1 MDPKSLGVGLIGP
14 DAWAMSRT
22 TEPAAATA
30 APPDDHDN
38 NEADDAD
45 DDDDDNDNNEADEV
59 LTRLQALHQ
68 QLSQVRQDARERHKA
83 EKELGR
89 ARLLHEPN
97 KLVVCAVKRPV
108 RLEKT
113 RGGEAWRYLPAR
125 GGLKSGVDSL
135 VERGLCRV
143 QWVSWPGRAVDKS
156 SQEGVRKRLETEHA
170 VAPVFLSA
178 ELEEA
183 FYRNFCHGVLWPL
196 LHCLPT
202 EFDAARL
209 ETFNALYD
217 AYLQARFVGTTTNT
231 TNTTNT
237 KNTKNNTNT
246 TRTSR

>member
-1 MDPKSLGVGLIGP
+1 M
-14 DAWAMSRT
+14 
-22 TEPAAATA
+22 
-30 APPDDHDN
+30 
-38 NEADDAD
+38 
-45 DDDDDNDNNEADEV
+45 
-59 LTRLQALHQ
+59 
-68 QLSQVRQDARERHKA
+68 
-83 EKELGR
+83 
-89 ARLLHEPN
+89 
-97 KLVVCAVKRPV
+97 
-108 RLEKT
+108 
-113 RGGEAWRYLPAR
+113 
-125 GGLKSGVDSL
+125 
-135 VERGLCRV
+135 

-231 TNTTNT
+231 TNTNNT
-237 KNTKNNTNT
+237 KNSRDPGSTHAGYRVQAASASAPTCQ
-246 TRTSR
+246 RT